1 MGSRWGKYRENTV
14 AGSDVVEIVSHH
26 YLAIG
31 GFMDAQG
38 FVAALTPAVTDA
50 NARERFLA
58 DPKAVLVAAGLDLPE
73 WFTVSA
79 REGDAAELI
88 ITLPALRDPDADLSD
103 MELEQVAGGVPA
115 DSGLP
120 TCPP

>member
-38 FVAALTPAVTDA
+38 FVAALTPAVTDV
-50 NARERFLA
+50 RQ
-58 DPKAVLVAAGLDLPE
+58 
-73 WFTVSA
+73 S
-79 REGDAAELI
+79 
-88 ITLPALRDPDADLSD
+88 
-103 MELEQVAGGVPA
+103 
-115 DSGLP
+115 
-120 TCPP
+120 

>member
-1 MGSRWGKYRENTV
+1 MGSRWGKERENTV
-14 AGSDVVEIVSHH
+14 AGSDLVEIVWHH
-26 YLAIG
+26 ELSIG
-31 GFMDAQG
+31 GHVDAQG

>member
-1 MGSRWGKYRENTV
+1 
-14 AGSDVVEIVSHH
+14 
-26 YLAIG
+26 
-31 GFMDAQG
+31 MDAQG

-58 DPKAVLVAAGLDLPE
+58 DPRAVLVAAGLDLPE

-79 REGDAAELI
+79 REGDAAKLT

-103 MELEQVAGGVPA
+103 VDLEGVAGGGYEQNT
-115 DSGLP
+115 GLGTGCTSP
-120 TCPP
+120 WACPG